1 MNEELNEADLSDED
15 DRMEVEDKTKERKEA
30 IKDVFTKHKM
40 IKSYVFDKKGEWC
53 SFVITRKT
61 TDERVDLVEVI
72 ASAVQQIKIQGE
84 GPKSEN
90 LDLFQFRW
98 LKIVLV
104 RCEMGH
110 EVLRC
115 STI

>member
-1 MNEELNEADLSDED
+1 MDEELNEADLSDED
-15 DRMEVEDKTKERKEA
+15 DRMEVEDKTNERKEA
-30 IKDVFTKHKM
+30 IKDVFTKHRM

-84 GPKSEN
+84 GSN
-90 LDLFQFRW
+90 LEHFRW
-98 LKIVLV
+98 FQIRLLY
-104 RCEMGH
+104 
-110 EVLRC
+110 
-115 STI
+115 